1 MALHHHMSDSK
12 PVYLRL
18 RDIIAAAIIA
28 GDYAEGDML
37 PSVRAFAA
45 EQGANPL
52 TVAKAYQQFQIDG
65 LIRVQRGVGM
75 FVQEGAAAR
84 LRSTEREVFLR
95 EEWPAIRRRMARLD
109 LSLADLTE
117 EPHVSQEFS

>member
-1 MALHHHMSDSK
+1 MSESK

-18 RDIIAAAIIA
+18 RDIIAAAIIS

-75 FVQEGAAAR
+75 FVREGAADQ
-84 LRSTEREVFLR
+84 LRQAERAAFLR
-95 EEWPAIRRRMARLD
+95 EEWPAIRRRMSQLD
-109 LSLADLTE
+109 ISLTDLVADA
-117 EPHVSQEFS
+117 

>member
-1 MALHHHMSDSK
+1 MSESK

>member
-1 MALHHHMSDSK
+1 MADTR

-18 RDIIAAAIIA
+18 REQIAAAIID
-28 GDYAEGDML
+28 GSYPEGEML

-52 TVAKAYQQFQIDG
+52 TVAKAYQQFQADG

-75 FVQEGAAAR
+75 FVREGAAQS
-84 LRSTEREVFLR
+84 LRQAERETFLKD
-95 EEWPAIRRRMARLD
+95 EWPEIRARIERLGLD
-109 LSLADLTE
+109 PADLLD
-117 EPHVSQEFS
+117 PA

>member
-1 MALHHHMSDSK
+1 MPDTR

-18 RDIIAAAIIA
+18 REQIAAAIID
-28 GDYAEGDML
+28 GSYPEGEML

-52 TVAKAYQQFQIDG
+52 TVAKAYQQFQTDG

-75 FVQEGAAAR
+75 FVREGAADQ
-84 LRSTEREVFLR
+84 LRQAERDAFLQ
-95 EEWPAIRRRMARLD
+95 EEWPEIRARIERLGLKPAELLD
-109 LSLADLTE
+109 HA
-117 EPHVSQEFS
+117 

>member
-1 MALHHHMSDSK
+1 MADGRQDTR

-18 RDIIAAAIIA
+18 REQIAAAIID
-28 GDYAEGDML
+28 GRYAEGAML

-52 TVAKAYQQFQIDG
+52 TVAKAYQQFQADG

-75 FVQEGAAAR
+75 FVREGAAQR
-84 LRSTEREVFLR
+84 LLSAERDAFVAH
-95 EEWPAIRRRMARLD
+95 EWPGIRARMERLGLD
-109 LSLADLTE
+109 PAAMFDRA
-117 EPHVSQEFS
+117 

>member
-1 MALHHHMSDSK
+1 MSDNR

-18 RDIIAAAIIA
+18 RDEIAAAIIE
-28 GDYAEGDML
+28 GRYAEGGML

-52 TVAKAYQQFQIDG
+52 TVAKAYQQFQADG

-75 FVQEGAAAR
+75 FVGQGSAAR
-84 LRSTEREVFLR
+84 LRATERANFL
-95 EEWPAIRRRMARLD
+95 EQEWPQIRERMARLGIAPAEVLD
-109 LSLADLTE
+109 AA
-117 EPHVSQEFS
+117 

>member
-1 MALHHHMSDSK
+1 MSDSK

-18 RDIIAAAIIA
+18 RERIAASIIE
-28 GDYAEGDML
+28 GVYGEGDML

-52 TVAKAYQQFQIDG
+52 TVAKAYQQFQADG

-75 FVQEGAAAR
+75 FVREGAAAR
-84 LRSTEREVFLR
+84 LRDAERATFLK
-95 EEWPAIRRRMARLD
+95 EEWPAIRARMERLEI
-109 LSLADLTE
+109 SLAELLDR
-117 EPHVSQEFS
+117 V

>member
-1 MALHHHMSDSK
+1 MADNR

-18 RDIIAAAIIA
+18 REQIAAAIID
-28 GDYAEGDML
+28 GRYAEGGML

-52 TVAKAYQQFQIDG
+52 TVAKAYQQFQADG

-75 FVQEGAAAR
+75 FVGEGAADH
-84 LRSTEREVFLR
+84 LRNAERAQFIEQ
-95 EEWPAIRRRMARLD
+95 EWPQIRERMKRLGIEP
-109 LSLADLTE
+109 ADVLDTA
-117 EPHVSQEFS
+117 